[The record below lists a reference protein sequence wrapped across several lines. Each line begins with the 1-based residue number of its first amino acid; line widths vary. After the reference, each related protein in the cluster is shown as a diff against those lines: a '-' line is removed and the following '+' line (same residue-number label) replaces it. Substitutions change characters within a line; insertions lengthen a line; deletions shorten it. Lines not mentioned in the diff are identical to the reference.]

1 MAVTG
6 RYTVT
11 VTAIDPASAGPPDH
25 HNPIARRDSLRVG
38 LLAVLLAGVT
48 LFAFLPA
55 TRCGFVNFDD
65 GPYVYENPIVQRG
78 LTWDGVRWS
87 FTTGTLANYHP
98 LTWLSLMLDS
108 TLWGDSPA
116 GFHLTNVLLH
126 AANAVLLLLVLRAMT
141 GATWRALLVAA
152 LFALHPLRVESVA
165 WISARKDCL
174 AGFFGLLAIG
184 AYVAYASRPTIGR
197 YAIVA
202 ILFIASLLCK
212 AMFITLPAILL
223 LLDGWPLRRERPLRS
238 LAIEKLPLLVIAAA
252 AGLVT
257 LLAQQAGGAVGTI
270 ERYSMLNRLANAI
283 VAYGAYALKT
293 LVPTDLAAFYPHSR
307 TIALGLLAIAI
318 AALATLTILAI
329 LRRRTSP
336 ALAVGWV
343 WFLVTLIP
351 MIGLVQVGGQA
362 MADRYSYLPMIGLAI
377 AIVWSLPAMPRV
389 IVPAS
394 VIVLLSL
401 ALLTRQQIG
410 HWRDSISLWT
420 HALDVTANNHVAHT
434 NLAVELSRLGSLADA
449 ERHYRAA
456 LDIRPQWSVA
466 HNGLGVLLAGRGES
480 DAAIEHYRAALRS
493 NPAYALAHRNL
504 ANQLLARGRNDEA
517 IAHYQEA
524 ASIRPDDAKAHLL
537 LGLALARQG
546 EIASALGHF
555 ELAVQ
560 HDPAD
565 PDARLNLGRALSE
578 TGRPD
583 AALREF
589 DAALRLRPDL
599 SDAHYHAGA
608 ALLRLGRLDEAE
620 LRFRTCLALAPAD
633 VDAQAALRHIAS
645 RRHSAAAIDY
655 EAVK

>member
-1 MAVTG
+1 M
-6 RYTVT
+6 
-11 VTAIDPASAGPPDH
+11 TAIDPVSAGLQYD
-25 HNPIARRDSLRVG
+25 NTSNARRDALRAG
-38 LLAVLLAGVT
+38 LLAALLAVGT

-55 TRCGFVNFDD
+55 ARCGFVNFDD

-78 LTWDGVRWS
+78 LTWGGLRWA

-116 GFHLTNVLLH
+116 GFHLTNLLLH

-141 GATWRALLVAA
+141 GATWRAALVAA
-152 LFALHPLRVESVA
+152 IFALHPLRVESVA

-197 YAIVA
+197 YAVVA

-223 LLDGWPLRRERPLRS
+223 LLDAWPLRRDKPWRA

-257 LLAQQAGGAVGTI
+257 LAAQQAGGAVATI
-270 ERYSMLNRLANAI
+270 ERYSVLHRVANAT
-283 VAYGAYALKT
+283 VAYVSYIRKMLA
-293 LVPTDLAAFYPHSR
+293 PTDLAAFYPHWR
-307 TIALGLLAIAI
+307 TVAVGLVAIAI
-318 AALATLTILAI
+318 AALAMLTILAF

-336 ALAVGWV
+336 ALAIGWL
-343 WFLVTLIP
+343 WFLITLIP

-362 MADRYSYLPMIGLAI
+362 LADRYTYLPMIGLAI
-377 AIVWSLPAMPRV
+377 AIAWSLPAMPRI

-394 VIVLLSL
+394 FIVLLSL

-410 HWRDSISLWT
+410 HWRDSVALWT
-420 HALDVTANNHVAHT
+420 HALGVTANNHVAHT
-434 NLAVELSRLGSLADA
+434 NLAVELARLGNLPDA
-449 ERHYRAA
+449 EQHYRAA
-456 LDIRPQWSVA
+456 LAIRPEWSVA
-466 HNGLGVLLAGRGES
+466 HNGLAVLLAGRGES
-480 DAAIEHYRAALRS
+480 DAAIDHYRTALRS
-493 NPAYALAHRNL
+493 NPRYAIAHRNL

-524 ASIRPDDAKAHLL
+524 VSLRPDDATAHLL
-537 LGLALARQG
+537 LGLALARRG

-555 ELAVQ
+555 ELAVR

-565 PDARLNLGRALSE
+565 PEARLNLGRALSE

-583 AALREF
+583 AALRAF
-589 DAALRLRPDL
+589 DEALRLRPDL

-620 LRFRTCLALAPAD
+620 RRLRACLALAPAD
-633 VDAQAALRHIAS
+633 VEAQAALRHIAS
-645 RRHSAAAIDY
+645 RRHSAAAVDY